1 MAKKPIS
8 YTSRDFESIKRSLV
22 NYTKRYYSSTFKDF
36 NEASFGALMLDLVSY
51 IGDQLSFYVDY
62 QANESFLDT
71 ALEFKNVVSLAKQ
84 MGYKPQGAATSTGDC
99 SFYVLVPAST
109 TTSGPDTDYVPILS
123 AGAILSSDGGSV
135 FTLIESVDFT
145 NKNNEI
151 TVARVDPDTGVPT
164 WFAIK
169 AHGQVVSGE
178 QGQISIAV
186 RDYRRFL
193 KLKVDV
199 DNISEILSVTDS
211 QGNEYFEVANLSQD
225 VVMVPTINTGGERD
239 TAQTIMKLRPVPRRY
254 VVEYDDQGN
263 TYLQFG
269 YGSADN
275 ITGDVVADPADVV
288 LDITGRQ
295 YVSDTTFDPTNLIKS
310 DKFGVVPTDTT
321 LTIVYRANNSAT
333 VNAPVGA
340 ISEIA
345 ASELQFRDE
354 QSLLAT
360 TVQTILNSMEVEN
373 EDPISGDTEDLLADE
388 IRQRAY
394 GTFAAQNRA
403 VTKDDYIN
411 LAYRMPSRFGSIK
424 RANIVK
430 DPQSLNRALNM
441 FVMSSDS
448 EGNFIK
454 SSETL
459 KNNLKVWVDQY
470 RMVSDSIDILDGKI
484 VNYGIKFEIV
494 ADIDANRFTV
504 LQQCVDKL
512 RDDFLNVKGN
522 FGESIFISDIYK
534 HLNEVPGVTD
544 TIKVEIVNKTG
555 GPYSSLN
562 YDMRENLSKD
572 GRFINVPNDTVMEVL
587 FPNQDIVGVVK

>member
-263 TYLQFG
+263 THLQFG